1 MAESL
6 RHSPRPLLSTGA
18 ASGFNFTQQMRWVC
32 EDMVARLPQL
42 AHIDMCFVA
51 VSFCQT
57 RKAVDH
63 GLQATLTPMRF
74 EGGSRE
80 LVKGRQRWQ
89 VQQIR
94 DQQGRE
100 MLYLLSFYLP
110 RFQNQPFHEKLVT
123 ILHELWHIS
132 PYFNGD
138 LRRLPGRCYVH
149 SESEKAYDNAMA
161 VLADD
166 WLSRNPSPTIY
177 GFLKMPFAELQ
188 KHYGSIQGLQI
199 SPPKLIRCQ

>member
-1 MAESL
+1 
-6 RHSPRPLLSTGA
+6 
-18 ASGFNFTQQMRWVC
+18 
-32 EDMVARLPQL
+32 MVARLPRL

-74 EGGSRE
+74 AGGQRE
-80 LVKGRQRWQ
+80 LVKGGQRWQ

-94 DQQGRE
+94 DQQGRK

-110 RFQNQPFHEKLVT
+110 RFQNQRFREKLVT

-132 PYFNGD
+132 PRFDGD
-138 LRRLPGRCYVH
+138 LRRHDGRYYVH
-149 SESEKAYDNAMA
+149 SESEAAYDAAMEI
-161 VLADD
+161 LADE
-166 WLSRNPSPTIY
+166 WLLRDPPLAIY
-177 GFLKMPFAELQ
+177 DFLKLSFAELQ
-188 KHYGSIQGLQI
+188 HHYGSVLGLQI
-199 SPPKLIRCQ
+199 SAPKLIRCE